1 MARTERAREAETGSD
16 AVSKPSRTAQAACDL
31 ILSRDAI
38 GLAKYGKS
46 MDREDLKPREW
57 LQHAIE
63 ESADGIQ
70 YMIRLGVDL
79 ERIARAAYQ
88 MGQNSIIRQIGK
100 DGRVGPLNNDSAA
113 IDEEIKWLL
122 G

>member
-1 MARTERAREAETGSD
+1 MIQ
-16 AVSKPSRTAQAACDL
+16 PSRTAQAACDL
-31 ILSRDAI
+31 ILTRDAI

-70 YMIRLGVDL
+70 YMIRLGVRLDD
-79 ERIARAAYQ
+79 IARAAY
-88 MGQNSIIRQIGK
+88 RQGVQAGLQH
-100 DGRVGPLNNDSAA
+100 DRTQAREDAA
-113 IDEEIKWLL
+113 VKELL